1 MYKLLDTPFD
11 MMVLVRKALPITREE
26 LMFLKNLCYSNNIYD
41 LRKERKISQN
51 KMAEETGISRRA
63 LSMIENGEQ
72 NVSLDYAY
80 RISTY
85 FNLLV
90 QEVFPETKEEAE
102 SEKNE

>member
-1 MYKLLDTPFD
+1 
-11 MMVLVRKALPITREE
+11 
-26 LMFLKNLCYSNNIYD
+26 MFLKNLCYSNNIYD
-41 LRKERKISQN
+41 LRKERKWKISQN
-51 KMAEETGISRRA
+51 KMAEKTGISRRA

-80 RISTY
+80 RISAY

-102 SEKNE
+102 HIKTE

>member
-90 QEVFPETKEEAE
+90 QDVFPIIMEEETL
-102 SEKNE
+102 NNND